1 MRNLRWSS
9 SPRAMKRKG
18 CKQPFSAWR
27 ATVSISAMPETDP
40 DFVLNAISTTVQL
53 QEHYLA
59 QRPEQL
65 QQLLSETTQDLK
77 HAVER
82 LQFLLEKAR
91 ELLNHNITTD

>member
-1 MRNLRWSS
+1 MKDKQE
-9 SPRAMKRKG
+9 PRSDTAIH
-18 CKQPFSAWR
+18 AL
-27 ATVSISAMPETDP
+27 TN
-40 DFVLNAISTTVQL
+40 VLNAISTTVQL